1 MGEAEKVERRC
12 LAVWMRATLALGA
25 EVDEARL
32 VRMEREPV
40 PIKPLSQHFQN
51 PFGVVVA
58 LERHHEVI
66 SKPHQGTWSRHAG
79 LRFRRP
85 RFTPSV
91 RVSPRRSRKVGGLSQ
106 ARALGQPA
114 PQFSGSLLRGH
125 GWALSGLQ
133 AIHPVPLLRSWTP
146 VESACPRHSGHVDA
160 APAIRTT
167 RASALV
173 DFEADSR
180 SFGTC
185 SPTLRATIAVT
196 RKAGFRLADWPLPG
210 GS

>member
-1 MGEAEKVERRC
+1 MGARRIRAF
-12 LAVWMRATLALGA
+12 LATRCRSTGRGDQTRRRNGEGIPPSSKFIRVLNG
-25 EVDEARL
+25 
-32 VRMEREPV
+32 
-40 PIKPLSQHFQN
+40 
-51 PFGVVVA
+51 PF
-58 LERHHEVI
+58 H
-66 SKPHQGTWSRHAG
+66 
-79 LRFRRP
+79 LRK
-85 RFTPSV
+85 
-91 RVSPRRSRKVGGLSQ
+91 RRSRKIGGLSQ

>member
-1 MGEAEKVERRC
+1 MK
-12 LAVWMRATLALGA
+12 AL
-25 EVDEARL
+25 RL
-32 VRMEREPV
+32 PSRV
-40 PIKPLSQHFQN
+40 ST
-51 PFGVVVA
+51 VA
-58 LERHHEVI
+58 YLV
-66 SKPHQGTWSRHAG
+66 
-79 LRFRRP
+79 RFRRP

-91 RVSPRRSRKVGGLSQ
+91 RVSPWRSRKIGGFSQ

-125 GWALSGLQ
+125 GWVLSGLQ

-146 VESACPRHSGHVDA
+146 VESACPRQSGHVDA

-167 RASALV
+167 RASALT

-180 SFGTC
+180 SFSTC

-196 RKAGFRLADWPLPG
+196 RKAGFRLADWPFPE

>member
-1 MGEAEKVERRC
+1 MKALRLPSRVS
-12 LAVWMRATLALGA
+12 AVAY
-25 EVDEARL
+25 L
-32 VRMEREPV
+32 V
-40 PIKPLSQHFQN
+40 
-51 PFGVVVA
+51 
-58 LERHHEVI
+58 
-66 SKPHQGTWSRHAG
+66 
-79 LRFRRP
+79 RFRRP

-91 RVSPRRSRKVGGLSQ
+91 RVSPRRSRKIGGLSE

-114 PQFSGSLLRGH
+114 PQFSGSSLRGH
-125 GWALSGLQ
+125 GWVLSGLQ

-146 VESACPRHSGHVDA
+146 VEPTCPRQSGHVDA

-167 RASALV
+167 RASALA

-196 RKAGFRLADWPLPG
+196 RKVGFRLADWPTGRELNPLDHDGRFQLVFTTILLPCPPDATG
-210 GS
+210 